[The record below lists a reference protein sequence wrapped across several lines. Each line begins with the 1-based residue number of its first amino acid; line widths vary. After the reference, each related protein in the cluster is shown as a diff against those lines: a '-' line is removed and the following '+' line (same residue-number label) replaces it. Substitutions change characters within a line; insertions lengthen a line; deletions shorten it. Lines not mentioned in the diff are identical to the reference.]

1 MLEHHQFCDSCP
13 GCRPAIIDRKTGTQL
28 PPESPIMVAVNNI
41 WDHHT
46 TYEERKAFIEVT
58 LHNSQAPTDLE
69 LASAL
74 VRKLESAMA
83 NTQ

>member
-13 GCRPAIIDRKTGTQL
+13 GCRPAIVDSKTGTIL
-28 PPESPIMVAVNNI
+28 PPESPIMVAVNDL

-58 LHNSQAPTDLE
+58 LHNSQAPPE
-69 LASAL
+69 LQLAYAL
-74 VRKLESAMA
+74 MQKIQTTITNM
-83 NTQ
+83 Q